1 MPTGLVS
8 MLIDGPGVS
17 DRQFSQPALTIAQ
30 SIQRNFRKNNNH
42 DIQQSRK
49 ILKKKE
55 TPIAVYST

>member
-1 MPTGLVS
+1 